1 MNTKT
6 SRTKLDMTKGPIMK
20 LIVLFAIPMV
30 IGNILQQLYSTADT
44 FIIGNFCGSASI
56 AAVGTS
62 SQPLEVFLCVFMG
75 IGTGVSILTS
85 IHTGAG
91 DDAGLGK
98 LVRTAVSFTYLAA
111 LPLMFLGIVL
121 TPAILKLMQVPA
133 DTWDLAV
140 TYIRIVFL
148 GLLGNMG
155 YNMNAGILRGLGDS
169 TASLVFLV
177 ISTLANIAL
186 DTVFVALLHM
196 DVAGAAL
203 ATVIAMYLSWA
214 ASIYYI
220 KKKYPELPF
229 SVLPGLPDRKTLGD
243 IMKNG
248 LPLGFNNSIYTVG
261 HIMLQSLINTQ
272 GSYFM
277 AGTSVSGKIMGI
289 SSVAIA
295 SFAAAMSTFA
305 GQNYGAGNYRR
316 LQRGGRIVPFYSA
329 LVTIALGSVMYAAAE
344 PLAGLFTKEPQAV
357 EYALLCLRMQL
368 PFQWCF
374 CVLNTVLNLANGI
387 GGVKYSTVVN
397 LLMLWAVRIPSA
409 FLIARFYD
417 GHYVTFGVSISFMFG
432 MAAALGFYRSKRWK
446 EVTRLAKRQAER
458 SQKMLTNTERIR
470 GRNNG
475 SFGHTCGQALQG

>member
-1 MNTKT
+1 MNKKA
-6 SRTKLDMTKGPIMK
+6 SRTKLDMTHGPIMK
-20 LIVLFAIPMV
+20 LVVLFAIPMV

-91 DDAGLGK
+91 DDESLGK
-98 LVRTAVSFTYLAA
+98 LVKTAVSFTYIAA
-111 LPLMFLGIVL
+111 IPLVILGIVL
-121 TPAILKLMQVPA
+121 TPVILKLMQVPA

-177 ISTLANIAL
+177 ISTLTNIVL
-186 DTVFVALLHM
+186 DTLFIAVFKM

-203 ATVIAMYLSWA
+203 ATVIAMYMSWA
-214 ASIYYI
+214 ASIIYI

-229 SVLPGLPDRKTLGD
+229 TVLPGYMNREMLGE
-243 IMKNG
+243 IMKTG
-248 LPLGFNNSIYTVG
+248 LPLGFNNSVYTVG

-289 SSVAIA
+289 SSIAIT

-305 GQNYGAGNYRR
+305 GQNYGAGNYAR
-316 LQRGGRIVPFYSA
+316 LRRGGRIVPLYSA
-329 LVTIALGSVMYAAAE
+329 IITIALGAVMYMSSE
-344 PLAGLFTKEPQAV
+344 TLVRLFTRDSQAIY
-357 EYALLCLRMQL
+357 YALLCLHMQL

-397 LLMLWAVRIPSA
+397 ILMLWAVRIPSA
-409 FLIARFYD
+409 FLIAHFYD
-417 GHYVTFGVSISFMFG
+417 GHYVTFGVSISFIFG
-432 MAAALGFYRSKRWK
+432 MTAALTFYRSKRWK
-446 EVTRLAKRQAER
+446 EVIELAKKQENETTRER
-458 SQKMLTNTERIR
+458 KAGTAH
-470 GRNNG
+470 GKYRN
-475 SFGHTCGQALQG
+475 TCGQAL

>member
-1 MNTKT
+1 MNKKA
-6 SRTKLDMTKGPIMK
+6 SRTKLDMTHGPIMK
-20 LIVLFAIPMV
+20 LVVLFAIPMV

-91 DDAGLGK
+91 DDESLGK
-98 LVRTAVSFTYLAA
+98 LVKTAVSFTYIAA
-111 LPLMFLGIVL
+111 IPLVILGIVL
-121 TPAILKLMQVPA
+121 TPVILKLMQVPA

-177 ISTLANIAL
+177 ISTLTNIVL
-186 DTVFVALLHM
+186 DTLFIAVFKM

-203 ATVIAMYLSWA
+203 ATVIAMYMSWA
-214 ASIYYI
+214 ASIIYI

-229 SVLPGLPDRKTLGD
+229 TVLPGYMNREMLGE
-243 IMKNG
+243 IMKTG
-248 LPLGFNNSIYTVG
+248 LPLGFNNSVYTVG

-289 SSVAIA
+289 SSIAIT

-305 GQNYGAGNYRR
+305 GQNYGAGNYAR
-316 LQRGGRIVPFYSA
+316 LRRGGRIVPLYSA
-329 LVTIALGSVMYAAAE
+329 IITIALGSIMYMSSE
-344 PLAGLFTKEPQAV
+344 TLVRLFTRDSQAIY
-357 EYALLCLRMQL
+357 YALLCLHMQL

-397 LLMLWAVRIPSA
+397 ILMLWAVRIPSA
-409 FLIARFYD
+409 FLIAHFYD
-417 GHYVTFGVSISFMFG
+417 GHYVTFGVSISFIFG
-432 MAAALGFYRSKRWK
+432 MTAALTFYRSKRWK
-446 EVTRLAKRQAER
+446 EVIELAKKQENETTRER
-458 SQKMLTNTERIR
+458 KAGTAH
-470 GRNNG
+470 GKYRN
-475 SFGHTCGQALQG
+475 TCGQAL

>member
-1 MNTKT
+1 MNKKA
-6 SRTKLDMTKGPIMK
+6 SRTKLDMTHGPIMK
-20 LIVLFAIPMV
+20 LVVLFAIPMV

-91 DDAGLGK
+91 DDESLGK
-98 LVRTAVSFTYLAA
+98 LVKTAVSFTYIAA
-111 LPLMFLGIVL
+111 IPLVILGIVL
-121 TPAILKLMQVPA
+121 TPVILKLMQVPA

-140 TYIRIVFL
+140 TYIRFVFL

-177 ISTLANIAL
+177 ISTLTNIVL
-186 DTVFVALLHM
+186 DTLFIAVFKM

-203 ATVIAMYLSWA
+203 ATVIAMYMSWA
-214 ASIYYI
+214 ASIIYI

-229 SVLPGLPDRKTLGD
+229 TVLPGYMNREMLGE
-243 IMKNG
+243 IMKTG
-248 LPLGFNNSIYTVG
+248 LPLGFNNSVYTVG

-289 SSVAIA
+289 SSIAIT

-305 GQNYGAGNYRR
+305 GQNYGAGNYAR
-316 LQRGGRIVPFYSA
+316 LRRGGRIVPLYSA
-329 LVTIALGSVMYAAAE
+329 IITIALGSIMYMSSE
-344 PLAGLFTKEPQAV
+344 TLVRLFTRDSQAIY
-357 EYALLCLRMQL
+357 YALLCLHMQL

-397 LLMLWAVRIPSA
+397 ILMLWAVRIPSA
-409 FLIARFYD
+409 FLIAHFYD
-417 GHYVTFGVSISFMFG
+417 GHYVTFGVSISFIFG
-432 MAAALGFYRSKRWK
+432 MTAALTFYRSKRWK
-446 EVTRLAKRQAER
+446 EVIELAKKQENETTRER
-458 SQKMLTNTERIR
+458 KVGTAH
-470 GRNNG
+470 GKYRN
-475 SFGHTCGQALQG
+475 TCGQAL

>member
-1 MNTKT
+1 MNKKA
-6 SRTKLDMTKGPIMK
+6 SRTKLDMTHGPIMK
-20 LIVLFAIPMV
+20 LVVLFAIPMV

-91 DDAGLGK
+91 DDESLGK
-98 LVRTAVSFTYLAA
+98 LVKTAVSFTYIAA
-111 LPLMFLGIVL
+111 IPLVILGIVL
-121 TPAILKLMQVPA
+121 TPVILKLMQVPA

-177 ISTLANIAL
+177 ISTLTNIVL
-186 DTVFVALLHM
+186 DTLFIAVFKM

-203 ATVIAMYLSWA
+203 ATVIAMYMSWA
-214 ASIYYI
+214 ASIIYI

-229 SVLPGLPDRKTLGD
+229 TVLPGYMNREMLGE
-243 IMKNG
+243 IMKTG
-248 LPLGFNNSIYTVG
+248 LPLGFNNSVYTVG

-289 SSVAIA
+289 SSIAIT

-305 GQNYGAGNYRR
+305 GQNYGAGNYAR
-316 LQRGGRIVPFYSA
+316 LRRGGRIVPLYSA
-329 LVTIALGSVMYAAAE
+329 IITIALGSIMYMSSE
-344 PLAGLFTKEPQAV
+344 MLVRLFTRDSQAIY
-357 EYALLCLRMQL
+357 YALLCLHMQL

-397 LLMLWAVRIPSA
+397 ILMLWAVRIPSA

-417 GHYVTFGVSISFMFG
+417 GHYVTFGVSISFIFG
-432 MAAALGFYRSKRWK
+432 MTAALTFYRSKRWK
-446 EVTRLAKRQAER
+446 EVIELAKKQENETTRER
-458 SQKMLTNTERIR
+458 KAGTAH
-470 GRNNG
+470 GKYRN
-475 SFGHTCGQALQG
+475 TCGQAF